1 MRRMEAAQAPLSPA
15 SPELYL
21 AGLAAVFFL
30 ALALA
35 TSVRRSTSPL
45 AFDLGLM
52 CVAMSAYNILE
63 VAYSLTVD
71 PRWLWFEY
79 AAASSSAVPTLRLFV
94 GYVGQRRRFRTWLGV
109 ATVYFMATAAACL
122 SPWLR
127 PAWSGFPGSERWALI
142 MLTGMFPAFGA
153 AGYLLWQHARRS
165 NREERARVRLFAG
178 ALLLGVGGVATD
190 LIAMAG
196 GTAPRLSAAGLVVA
210 AGLVAALM
218 LRARAFE
225 QVRVVTLVNA
235 ALAAAL
241 AVVAQLAVVTWMG
254 QSTALLTVG
263 TVVVVMALV
272 AAIRPLYATLTE
284 ERAHLEESATLG
296 RFAQQMAHDVRN
308 PLAAI
313 AGAAQ
318 FLLLEQAEG
327 RPLEPHRGF
336 LELIVDRAERL
347 ERVIADYQRMGRVEP
362 QPSEVDVNALVEE
375 ALAGHRVAAN
385 DELAFDVELASALP
399 RCSLDHDLFVHAL
412 ENVVRNAV
420 EAMEGK
426 GTLRAR
432 TAAGRN
438 GEGVVVCIADT
449 GPGMDPRAAERAFD
463 AFYTTKAGGSGLGLA
478 FVARVLDAH
487 GGRARIDTRVGEG
500 TTIELELPSRVV
512 A

>member
-1 MRRMEAAQAPLSPA
+1 MEAAQAPLSPSA
-15 SPELYL
+15 PELYL

-45 AFDLGLM
+45 ALDLGLM

-71 PRWLWFEY
+71 ARWLWFEY

-94 GYVGQRRRFRTWLGV
+94 GYVGQRRRFRAWLGL
-109 ATVYFMATAAACL
+109 ATVYFSGIAVACL
-122 SPWLR
+122 APWVR
-127 PAWSGFPGSERWALI
+127 PAWSRFPGSGLWAVL
-142 MLTGMFPAFGA
+142 MLAGMFPAFGA
-153 AGYLLWQHARRS
+153 SAYLLWRHARRS
-165 NREERARVRLFAG
+165 NRDERARVRLLAG
-178 ALLLGVGGVATD
+178 ALLLGVGGVTTD
-190 LIAMAG
+190 LIAMSG
-196 GTAPRLSAAGLVVA
+196 GAAPRLSAAGLVVA

-225 QVRVVTLVNA
+225 EVRVVTLANA

-263 TVVVVMALV
+263 TVVVVMVLV
-272 AAIRPLYATLTE
+272 AAIRPLYATLSQ
-284 ERAHLEESATLG
+284 ERARLEESATLG

-318 FLLLEQAEG
+318 FLLLEHDEG
-327 RPLEPHRGF
+327 RPLEPHREF

-375 ALAGHRVAAN
+375 ALSSHRVAASR
-385 DELAFDVELASALP
+385 ELAFEVELAEELP
-399 RCSLDHDLFVHAL
+399 RCSLDHDLFVVAL

-420 EAMEGK
+420 EAMGGK
-426 GTLRAR
+426 GTVRAL
-432 TAAGRN
+432 TTPGRD
-438 GEGVVVCIADT
+438 GDGVLVRIADT

-487 GGRARIDTRVGEG
+487 GGKARIDTRVGEG
-500 TTIELELPSRVV
+500 TTIELELPSRKV